1 MRIRPTLL
9 VLFTV
14 LLVLSCSKSFDYRIT
29 GKVESLPQVKKLF
42 LISDM
47 ENGVP
52 FDTLVVKDGAF
63 EYAGRADSVTFC
75 FIGNLEDSVALMP
88 LFLEEGDISIVV
100 SGEPMKSKISGT
112 HLNDEL
118 QQLNAAGL
126 KYQEEIQSLVS
137 KMGDNATEEQKANVE
152 RKAMEAMGKLAT
164 MFYQT
169 AEKNID
175 NELGFFLVTNPA
187 MLNEEEVLTLVNK
200 MPRKMRSRPLVVEME
215 KYIKENKAGAG
226 MDAGLDGGADDGG
239 PIPNFT
245 ALDLNGKEVS
255 AMDVIRQNEM
265 TIIDF
270 WASWCGP
277 CMQEMPHMVQLY
289 QLYHNHG
296 LGILGVSLDT
306 DAEAWKDA
314 VKKTGAVWTH
324 ISELDRNSK
333 IARMFGVNAI
343 PFTMIVDREGNVLAS
358 GLTGTDLEDF
368 IHKNLGQ

>member
-9 VLFTV
+9 ILFTA
-14 LLVLSCSKSFDYRIT
+14 LLALSCSQSFDYRIT
-29 GKVESLPQVKKLF
+29 GKVDGLPQVKKIY

-47 ENGVP
+47 EDGVP
-52 FDTLVVKDGAF
+52 FDSLLVKDGAF
-63 EYAGRADSVTFC
+63 EYAGHADSVTFC
-75 FIGNLEDSVALMP
+75 FIGNLKDSVALMP

-100 SGEPMKSKISGT
+100 SGEPMKSKVSGT

-137 KMGDNATEEQKANVE
+137 RIGEDATEEQKAEVE
-152 RKAMEAMGKLAT
+152 RKAMDSMSKLAT

-187 MLNEEEVLTLVNK
+187 MLNEEQVLTLVNK

-215 KYIKENKAGAG
+215 KYIKESRLDAG
-226 MDAGLDGGADDGG
+226 MGGDEMDNDG
-239 PIPNFT
+239 PIPNFS

-289 QLYHNHG
+289 QLYHEHG

-306 DAEAWKDA
+306 DGEAWKDA

-368 IHKNLGQ
+368 LHQNLGQ

>member
-9 VLFTV
+9 VLFTA

-29 GKVESLPQVKKLF
+29 GKVEGLPQVKKLF

-52 FDTLVVKDGAF
+52 FDSLMVKDGAF

-75 FIGNLEDSVALMP
+75 FIGNIADSVALMP

-137 KMGDNATEEQKANVE
+137 EMGDDATEEQKATVE

-187 MLNEEEVLTLVNK
+187 MLNEEEVMTLVNK

-215 KYIKENKAGAG
+215 KYIKESK
-226 MDAGLDGGADDGG
+226 AGLDMDDGMDGFADGDG
-239 PIPNFT
+239 PIPNFS
-245 ALDLNGKEVS
+245 ALDMNGKEVS
-255 AMDVIRQNEM
+255 AMDVISQNEM

-306 DAEAWKDA
+306 DGEAWKAA
-314 VKKTGAVWTH
+314 VKQTGAVWTH

-368 IHKNLGQ
+368 IHQNLGQ

>member
-9 VLFTV
+9 VLFTA

-29 GKVESLPQVKKLF
+29 GKVEGLPQVKKLF

-52 FDTLVVKDGAF
+52 FDSLMVKDGAF

-75 FIGNLEDSVALMP
+75 FIGNIADSVALMP

-137 KMGDNATEEQKANVE
+137 EMGDDATEEQKATVE

-187 MLNEEEVLTLVNK
+187 MLNEEEVMTLVNK

-215 KYIKENKAGAG
+215 KYIKESKAGLG
-226 MDAGLDGGADDGG
+226 MDDGMDGVADGDG
-239 PIPNFT
+239 PIPNFS
-245 ALDLNGKEVS
+245 ALDMNGKEVS
-255 AMDVIRQNEM
+255 AMDVISQNEM

-306 DAEAWKDA
+306 DGEAWKAA
-314 VKKTGAVWTH
+314 VKQTGAVWTH

-368 IHKNLGQ
+368 IHQNLGQ